1 MEEARMVVSDK
12 GDILSPKY
20 APEIMAPAIQPSS
33 KPCAFPIPH
42 QGDTDGSNGS
52 PRTSGHNGNQC
63 ADDAGR
69 CQEETGMDNLHPVV
83 D

>member
-20 APEIMAPAIQPSS
+20 APEIMAPGNPAVFKTLRLSDT
-33 KPCAFPIPH
+33 H

-52 PRTSGHNGNQC
+52 PRTSGHDGNQC
-63 ADDAGR
+63 AG
-69 CQEETGMDNLHPVV
+69 
-83 D
+83 